1 MNRANR
7 LLLGLWVG
15 LIVGAA
21 AVLMAKAG
29 TPQVSRETVFWLV
42 ACFAGEV
49 LWVRLP
55 AGSATVSMAACF
67 NFAAL
72 LVLAPR
78 EAMPVAALATLIAEL
93 AVMRKSVVRSVFN
106 AAQTAL
112 AVALARLCFDA
123 SGGRG
128 ANLMDL
134 VSGLQ
139 LLPLLFAALAYYAV
153 NRSSV
158 VVVVAIAQRIGL
170 NESWRRNFG
179 SAYDLLSTGAA
190 FSLGALLATHYAGI
204 GMVGTLFV
212 VLPLVL
218 ACDGYRRFA
227 RDAKP
232 SGTEAES
239 ERRAA

>member
-7 LLLGLWVG
+7 VLLGLWIGLVVVG
-15 LIVGAA
+15 A

-29 TPQVSRETVFWLV
+29 TPQLTRETLFWLV

-78 EAMPVAALATLIAEL
+78 EAMPVAALASLAAEQV
-93 AVMRKSVVRSVFN
+93 VMRKPFLRALFN
-106 AAQTAL
+106 AAQTTL
-112 AVALARLCFDA
+112 AVALARVCFDA
-123 SGGRG
+123 LGGRG
-128 ANLMDL
+128 VSLMDL
-134 VSGLQ
+134 VSGLH
-139 LLPLLFAALAYYAV
+139 LLPLLGAAIAYYAV
-153 NRSSV
+153 NRTTV
-158 VVVVAIAQRIGL
+158 AVVVAIAQGL
-170 NESWRRNFG
+170 GLGESWRRNFG
-179 SAYDLLSTGAA
+179 SVYDLLSSGAA

-212 VLPLVL
+212 ALPLVL

-227 RDAKP
+227 RDARP
-232 SGTEAES
+232 SEPEAES

>member
-1 MNRANR
+1 MNRPNR
-7 LLLGLWVG
+7 VLLGLWVAS
-15 LIVGAA
+15 IVGAA
-21 AVLMAKAG
+21 AVLMARAG
-29 TPQVSRETVFWLV
+29 TPLVTGETIFWLV
-42 ACFAGEV
+42 ACIAGEV
-49 LWVRLP
+49 LWVKLP
-55 AGSATVSMAACF
+55 TGSATVSMAACF

-93 AVMRKSVVRSVFN
+93 AVMRKSVVRALFN
-106 AAQTAL
+106 AGQTAL
-112 AVALARLCFDA
+112 AVALARVCFDVC
-123 SGGRG
+123 GGRG
-128 ANLMDL
+128 ASLIDL

-139 LLPLLFAALAYYAV
+139 LLPFLAAALAYYVV
-153 NRSSV
+153 NRATV
-158 VVVVAIAQRIGL
+158 VIVVAIASGL
-170 NESWRRNFG
+170 GPGESWRRNFG

-212 VLPLVL
+212 ALPLVL

-227 RDAKP
+227 REAKP
-232 SGTEAES
+232 GGHEEVS

>member
-7 LLLGLWVG
+7 VLLGLWIGLVVG
-15 LIVGAA
+15 GA

-29 TPQVSRETVFWLV
+29 TPQLTRETLFWLV

-78 EAMPVAALATLIAEL
+78 EAMPVAALASLAAEL
-93 AVMRKSVVRSVFN
+93 VVMRKPFVRALFN
-106 AAQTAL
+106 AAQTTL
-112 AVALARLCFDA
+112 AVALARVCFDA
-123 SGGRG
+123 LGGRG
-128 ANLMDL
+128 VSLMDL
-134 VSGLQ
+134 VSGLH
-139 LLPLLFAALAYYAV
+139 LLPLLGAAIAYYAV
-153 NRSSV
+153 NRTTV
-158 VVVVAIAQRIGL
+158 AVVVAIAQGL
-170 NESWRRNFG
+170 GLGESWRRNFG
-179 SAYDLLSTGAA
+179 SVYDLLSSGAA

-212 VLPLVL
+212 ALPLVL

-227 RDAKP
+227 RDARP
-232 SGTEAES
+232 SEPEAES

>member
-1 MNRANR
+1 MNRSNR
-7 LLLGLWVG
+7 ILLGVWIA
-15 LIVGAA
+15 LILGGAGM
-21 AVLMAKAG
+21 LMTQAG
-29 TPQVSRETVFWLV
+29 APLVTRETIFWLV

-55 AGSATVSMAACF
+55 AGAATVSMAACF

-78 EAMPVAALATLIAEL
+78 EAVPVAALATLTAEL
-93 AVMRKSVVRSVFN
+93 AVMRKSPVRALFN
-106 AAQTAL
+106 AGQTAL
-112 AVALARLCFDA
+112 AVALARACFDA
-123 SGGRG
+123 CGGRG
-128 ANLMDL
+128 VSVMEL

-139 LLPLLFAALAYYAV
+139 LLPLLAAAVAYYAL
-153 NRSSV
+153 NRAAV
-158 VVVVAIAQRIGL
+158 VIAVALAQSIGL
-170 NESWRRNFG
+170 RESWRRNFG
-179 SAYDLLSTGAA
+179 SAYDVLSTGAA

-212 VLPLVL
+212 ALPLVL

-227 RDAKP
+227 RDAKASEP
-232 SGTEAES
+232 EAHS